1 MYKQRLIIVTTVP
14 ETLLTILKNQPRY
27 LSNIFSVILITSPT
41 DEIEELAQEEGVK
54 VLTVPMARNINPIK
68 DVTALLKMAVLLLQ
82 FRPDLVHS
90 YTPKAGIVTML
101 AGWICRVP
109 KRVHSFTGLIFPY
122 KQGAM
127 QKLLIMIDRIICACA
142 TSIIAEGEGVKN
154 DLKTYS
160 VTGKPL
166 KVIGHGN
173 IAGVNTEYYSP
184 SIEELRVKAADLRS
198 RLMIAGGAF
207 VFCFLGRLNR
217 DKGIREL
224 ICAFSALTTDAH
236 LIIVG
241 AMDRSAPI
249 DIGTKKL
256 LYRHPRVHM
265 LGFCKDVRPVLLSA
279 DTLVL
284 PSYREGFPNVV
295 LQAGAMC
302 LPVIATNISGSNE
315 VIEEKFN
322 GWLVPVRDAKALR
335 NSMLAATMAPK
346 DELIAMGERARKAIK
361 DRFEQHDHWKR
372 LIDYYMRLEE

>member
-173 IAGVNTEYYSP
+173 IAGVNTEYY
-184 SIEELRVKAADLRS
+184 
-198 RLMIAGGAF
+198 
-207 VFCFLGRLNR
+207 
-217 DKGIREL
+217 
-224 ICAFSALTTDAH
+224 
-236 LIIVG
+236 
-241 AMDRSAPI
+241 
-249 DIGTKKL
+249 
-256 LYRHPRVHM
+256 
-265 LGFCKDVRPVLLSA
+265 
-279 DTLVL
+279 
-284 PSYREGFPNVV
+284 
-295 LQAGAMC
+295 
-302 LPVIATNISGSNE
+302 
-315 VIEEKFN
+315 
-322 GWLVPVRDAKALR
+322 
-335 NSMLAATMAPK
+335 
-346 DELIAMGERARKAIK
+346 
-361 DRFEQHDHWKR
+361 
-372 LIDYYMRLEE
+372 